1 MFHGLTVEK
10 LISWNIG
17 GGNQNYVQ
25 SALHTPSSFGGTINH
40 GGQNISNATTGFN
53 VYSLEWSPEKMIFSV
68 NDLEH
73 YTYNPSVKNSE
84 TWPFDDPQ
92 YLLLNIAIEQNIS
105 PNFTESDM
113 EIDYVRIY
121 QPSTLTTNENMIP
134 STFTLHQ
141 NFPNPFNPKT
151 TLHYDLSEDSFVNIT
166 VYDILGK
173 MVRNLVNTDQSSGY
187 KSVKWDATDNLRKPV
202 SAGVYLYS
210 IETKDFRQ
218 TKKMILL
225 K

>member
-1 MFHGLTVEK
+1 
-10 LISWNIG
+10 
-17 GGNQNYVQ
+17 
-25 SALHTPSSFGGTINH
+25 
-40 GGQNISNATTGFN
+40 
-53 VYSLEWSPEKMIFSV
+53 MIFSV

-105 PNFTESDM
+105 ANFTESDM

-121 QPSTLTTNENMIP
+121 ETSILSTNNKMIP
-134 STFTLHQ
+134 TSFNLHQ
-141 NFPNPFNPKT
+141 NFPNPFNPAT
-151 TLHYDLSEDSFVNIT
+151 TLYYDLPQDSFIKITIYDMLGNVVN
-166 VYDILGK
+166 
-173 MVRNLVNTDQSSGY
+173 NLVNSNQSSGY
-187 KSVKWDATDNLRKPV
+187 KSVKWDGTNGHGKHV
-202 SAGVYLYS
+202 SAGVYFYT
-210 IETKDFRQ
+210 IQVGVYRQ